1 MLQCKQK
8 KGSDYIKTTE
18 LIVSGRVQGV
28 GFRNYV
34 SQIAKDL
41 NIKGTVRNLSDGDV
55 KIIAQTDDDTL
66 NKMVERIKQPQHQFM
81 KIKDVEIHDLQ
92 LDKVYDDFSVV
103 Y

>member
-1 MLQCKQK
+1 M
-8 KGSDYIKTTE
+8 KTTE

-41 NIKGTVRNLSDGDV
+41 DVKGNVRNLSDGDV
-55 KIIAQTDDDTL
+55 KIIVQTDDDTL
-66 NKMVERIKQPQHQFM
+66 NKMVEQIKQPQHHFM
-81 KIKDVEIHDLQ
+81 KIKDVAINELQ

>member
-1 MLQCKQK
+1 M
-8 KGSDYIKTTE
+8 KTTE

-28 GFRNYV
+28 GFRYYV

>member
-1 MLQCKQK
+1 M
-8 KGSDYIKTTE
+8 KTTE
-18 LIVSGRVQGV
+18 LIVLGRVQGV

>member
-1 MLQCKQK
+1 M
-8 KGSDYIKTTE
+8 KTTE

-34 SQIAKDL
+34 SQIAKNL

>member
-1 MLQCKQK
+1 M
-8 KGSDYIKTTE
+8 KTTE

-34 SQIAKDL
+34 SLIAKDL

>member
-1 MLQCKQK
+1 M
-8 KGSDYIKTTE
+8 KTTE

-28 GFRNYV
+28 GFRYYV

-55 KIIAQTDDDTL
+55 KIIAQTDDATL

>member
-1 MLQCKQK
+1 M
-8 KGSDYIKTTE
+8 KTTE

-28 GFRNYV
+28 GFRNYI

-66 NKMVERIKQPQHQFM
+66 SKMVERIKQPQHQFM

>member
-1 MLQCKQK
+1 M
-8 KGSDYIKTTE
+8 KTTE

-41 NIKGTVRNLSDGDV
+41 NIKGTVRNLSNGDV

>member
-1 MLQCKQK
+1 M
-8 KGSDYIKTTE
+8 KTTE

-92 LDKVYDDFSVV
+92 LDKVYDDFYVV

>member
-1 MLQCKQK
+1 M
-8 KGSDYIKTTE
+8 KTTE

-92 LDKVYDDFSVV
+92 LDKVYNDFSVV

>member
-1 MLQCKQK
+1 M
-8 KGSDYIKTTE
+8 KTTE

-66 NKMVERIKQPQHQFM
+66 SKMVERIKQPQHQFM

>member
-1 MLQCKQK
+1 M
-8 KGSDYIKTTE
+8 KTTE

-81 KIKDVEIHDLQ
+81 KITDVEIHDLQ